1 MTANV
6 HDVTNGERHF
16 DALNLNDQTTR
27 VVDAPSVAH
36 ERIITA
42 FDSDSLSER
51 GERLFVLASN
61 LFSPRRR
68 LQAGSSM
75 FELVQQYVE

>member
-1 MTANV
+1 MAPNV
-6 HDVTNGERHF
+6 HDVTDGERHF

-36 ERIITA
+36 ERVITA
-42 FDSDSLSER
+42 FDSNSLSER
-51 GERLFVLASN
+51 GERLLVLSSN
-61 LFSPRRR
+61 LVSPWRR
-68 LQAGSSM
+68 LQAGSST